1 MVVKLNLDT
10 SSALLELVGLIYES
24 INEDAPW
31 YSFADSLRQTLGAKA
46 VSITLHH
53 SPDVLH
59 DIHVLAAGSDDQVD
73 WLGAELTY
81 RERFAHI
88 ELLQPK
94 RVAPGHTLYIDASM
108 VGSECADYFAGLGI
122 QGSLR
127 TCFSEPSSEMRCWI
141 DIVLDETTAT
151 APFNE
156 YACAL
161 LNLLLPHLSRALGL
175 YAKLQQ
181 QETQRDIYE
190 ASLDHLSLGC
200 VMLDSQ
206 AQVLCA
212 NQAANDM
219 IEQYAGLTVTQQRLT
234 LQDKNTQHELN
245 QAVSHALKQRTKTSS
260 TDDERLI
267 RVRLT
272 DGMLLG
278 LLVTPAP
285 LISHYQGKRA
295 PHVIIYLT
303 QLGVGRNSTT
313 SDEYNSAGV
322 SVAHLF
328 DLTPQEG
335 KLALLLAAG
344 HTISE
349 ASEQLGVAVSA
360 ARNYSKSI
368 YAKLNIRGQHD
379 LVRLVSK
386 SFALLR

>member
-1 MVVKLNLDT
+1 MKHDPLS
-10 SSALLELVGLIYES
+10 SSALLDLVGLIYES
-24 INEDAPW
+24 INEDSPW
-31 YSFADSLRQTLGAKA
+31 YSFADSLRKILGAKA
-46 VSITLHH
+46 VSVTLHH

-59 DIHVLAAGSDDQVD
+59 DIHVLAAGSDNQVD
-73 WLGAELTY
+73 WLDAEITY
-81 RERFAHI
+81 RERFSHI

-94 RVAPGHTLYIDASM
+94 RVAPGQILYIDASM
-108 VGSECADYFAGLGI
+108 VDSACADYFSALGI

-127 TCFSEPSSEMRCWI
+127 TCFSETASDMRCWI
-141 DIVLDETTAT
+141 DIVLDTTTAT
-151 APFNE
+151 TDFIQH
-156 YACAL
+156 ACAL
-161 LNLLLPHLSRALGL
+161 LKQLLPHLSRALGL

-190 ASLDHLSLGC
+190 ASLDHLALGC

-206 AQVLCA
+206 AQVLCS

-272 DGMLLG
+272 DGMVLG

-313 SDEYNSAGV
+313 SDEYSSAGV
-322 SVAHLF
+322 SVARLF

-368 YAKLNIRGQHD
+368 YAKLDIRGQHD

>member
-1 MVVKLNLDT
+1 MQDYPL
-10 SSALLELVGLIYES
+10 SQAALLDLVGLIYES
-24 INEDAPW
+24 INADTPW
-31 YSFADSLRQTLGAKA
+31 YSFADNLRQTLGAKA
-46 VSITLHH
+46 VSVTLHH

-59 DIHVLAAGSDDQVD
+59 DIHVLAAGADDQVD
-73 WLGAELTY
+73 WLSAELTY

-94 RVAPGHTLYIDASM
+94 QVAPGQILYIDASM
-108 VGSECADYFAGLGI
+108 VDRECADYFTALGI

-127 TCFSEPSSEMRCWI
+127 TCFSEAASDMRCWI
-141 DIVLDETTAT
+141 DIVLDTTTAT
-151 APFNE
+151 AAFIQQ
-156 YACAL
+156 ARAL
-161 LNLLLPHLSRALGL
+161 VKLLLPHLSRALGL

-200 VMLDSQ
+200 LMLDSR
-206 AQVLCA
+206 AQVLCT
-212 NQAANDM
+212 NQAAKDLL
-219 IEQYAGLTVTQQRLT
+219 QQHTGLAMAQQRLT
-234 LQDKNTQHELN
+234 LHDKHTQHELN
-245 QAVSHALKQRTKTSS
+245 QAINHALKQRAQTCCI
-260 TDDERLI
+260 DDERLM

-278 LLVTPAP
+278 LRVTPAP
-285 LISHYQGKRA
+285 VISHYQGLRA

-303 QLGVGRNSTT
+303 HLGVGHNNT
-313 SDEYNSAGV
+313 SSAEYASAGAA
-322 SVAHLF
+322 VARLF

-344 HTISE
+344 SSMTE

-368 YAKLNIRGQHD
+368 YAKLNIRGQND
-379 LVRLVSK
+379 LVRLISK

>member
-1 MVVKLNLDT
+1 MKHDPL
-10 SSALLELVGLIYES
+10 SSTALLDLVGLIYES
-24 INEDAPW
+24 INEDSPW
-31 YSFADSLRQTLGAKA
+31 HSFADSLRQTLGAKA
-46 VSITLHH
+46 VSVTLHH

-59 DIHVLAAGSDDQVD
+59 DIHVLAAGPEDQVN
-73 WLGAELTY
+73 WLDAEITY

-94 RVAPGHTLYIDASM
+94 RVAPGQILYIDASM
-108 VGSECADYFAGLGI
+108 VDSACADYFAALGI

-127 TCFSEPSSEMRCWI
+127 TCFSETASEMRCWI
-141 DIVLDETTAT
+141 DVVLDTTTAT
-151 APFNE
+151 TDFTQHAG
-156 YACAL
+156 AL
-161 LNLLLPHLSRALGL
+161 LKQLLPHLSRALGL

-206 AQVLCA
+206 AQVLCI

-267 RVRLT
+267 RACLT
-272 DGMLLG
+272 DGMVLG
-278 LLVTPAP
+278 LLVIPAP

-313 SDEYNSAGV
+313 SDEYSSAGV
-322 SVAHLF
+322 SVARLF

-368 YAKLNIRGQHD
+368 YAKLDIRGQHD